1 MLSRINAPEN
11 TGAEQVYIKDASF
24 PAPFHAGLEYSSPAR
39 GTWNIVHTGML
50 IPESHQIFVCAYGC
64 LRGVVLT
71 AAEMNALD
79 RYSSISISEK
89 QVLDGGMEQLM
100 IDGVK
105 DIIEK
110 LSYRPRA
117 ILLFISCQHFF
128 LAYDQQYVF
137 DTLSDMFPDIR
148 FIDCYMIPTL
158 RKSGITPD
166 QKMRIQM
173 HMAWKKPEVKN
184 KNQINLIGSNLP
196 LYAHAEL
203 IGWLKENGITL
214 RQIHDCKDYDD
225 YLSMAASSFN
235 IYYEPL
241 VHMAA
246 EDLKK
251 RLDTDSCYLTFS
263 FKKEELL
270 EDYKKLASALDL
282 KEPVFTAEIEEME
295 KAIQLAKETLKD
307 TEIVIDY
314 SFTFRPLSFARMLL
328 EHGFHVTEI
337 YADAFAA
344 DDKEDFEYLKEH
356 FPDLLIRPTNRPSM
370 RFVHETADQKVLAI
384 GQKAA
389 YFRGTDYFVNV
400 AESGGYFGFNGI
412 SEIMRLMTEAYNEKK
427 DRKEIIQKKGFG
439 CESCI

>member
-246 EDLKK
+246 ED
-251 RLDTDSCYLTFS
+251 F
-263 FKKEELL
+263 
-270 EDYKKLASALDL
+270 
-282 KEPVFTAEIEEME
+282 V
-295 KAIQLAKETLKD
+295 QLKD
-307 TEIVIDY
+307 IIPRNRDCVKALVDDGQRVPVSGDFLFIAVLWGRLFRNQLPDPRACRNDPFDFIGPADRIDHRRLLQCIKRTAVCFFADF
-314 SFTFRPLSFARMLL
+314 FTCPQIMNQRCCL
-328 EHGFHVTEI
+328 
-337 YADAFAA
+337 
-344 DDKEDFEYLKEH
+344 
-356 FPDLLIRPTNRPSM
+356 
-370 RFVHETADQKVLAI
+370 
-384 GQKAA
+384 QKAA
-389 YFRGTDYFVNV
+389 GNIFFQ
-400 AESGGYFGFNGI
+400 
-412 SEIMRLMTEAYNEKK
+412 EK
-427 DRKEIIQKKGFG
+427 IIK
-439 CESCI
+439 SVHWSAPLLRHLIII

>member
-1 MLSRINAPEN
+1 MLSRINAPKR
-11 TGAEQVYIKDASF
+11 TGAEKVNIRDASF

-50 IPESHQIFVCAYGC
+50 IPEAHEIFVCACGC

-79 RYSSISISEK
+79 RYSSISISEE

-117 ILLFISCQHFF
+117 ILLYISCQHFF

-137 DTLSDMFPDIR
+137 DTLSDMFPNIR

-158 RKSGITPD
+158 RKSGLTPD
-166 QKMRIQM
+166 QKMRIQLYK
-173 HMAWKKPEVKN
+173 AWEKPEEKN
-184 KNQINLIGSNLP
+184 EKQVNLIGSNLP
-196 LYAHAEL
+196 LYEHAEL
-203 IGWLKENGITL
+203 SGWFSENGITL
-214 RQIHDCKDYDD
+214 RQVHDCKDFDD
-225 YLSMAASSFN
+225 YLSMASSAFN

-246 EDLKK
+246 EDLKT
-251 RLDTDSCYLTFS
+251 RLDMESCYLSFS

-270 EDYKKLASALDL
+270 EDYRKLASMLRL
-282 KEPVFTAEIEEME
+282 PEPDFTTEIEEME
-295 KAIQLAKETLKD
+295 KAIAAAKEEIGD

-328 EHGFHVTEI
+328 AHGFRVTEI

-344 DDKEDFEYLKEH
+344 DDKEDFKYLQEQYPK
-356 FPDLLIRPTNRPSM
+356 LVIRPTNRPGM
-370 RFVHETADQKVLAI
+370 RFVHETAENNVLAI

-389 YFRGTDYFVNV
+389 YFRGTDHFVNV
-400 AESGGYFGFNGI
+400 AESGGYFGFNGT
-412 SEIMRLMTEAYNEKK
+412 SEIMRLMREAYHEKK

>member
-1 MLSRINAPEN
+1 MLSRINAADK
-11 TGAEQVYIKDASF
+11 TVAEQVHIRDASF

-50 IPESHQIFVCAYGC
+50 IPEAHEIFVCACGC

-79 RYSSISISEK
+79 RYSSISISEE

-110 LSYRPRA
+110 LPLRPRA
-117 ILLFISCQHFF
+117 ILLYISCQHFF

-148 FIDCYMIPTL
+148 FVDCYMIPTL
-158 RKSGITPD
+158 RKSGLTPD
-166 QKMRIQM
+166 QKMRIQLYK
-173 HMAWKKPEVKN
+173 AWERPEEKN
-184 KNQINLIGSNLP
+184 EQQVNLIGSNLP
-196 LYAHAEL
+196 LYEHAEL
-203 IGWLKENGITL
+203 SGWLSENGIVL
-214 RQIHDCKDYDD
+214 RQIHDCKDFDD
-225 YLSMAASSFN
+225 YLSMAASGLN
-235 IYYEPL
+235 IYYEPI

-246 EDLKK
+246 EDLKT
-251 RLDTDSCYLTFS
+251 RLGMDSCYLSFS
-263 FKKEELL
+263 FQKEELL
-270 EDYKKLASALDL
+270 EDYRKLASRLNL
-282 KEPVFTAEIEEME
+282 PEPDFTAEIEEME
-295 KAIQLAKETLKD
+295 KAIGAAKEEIGD

-337 YADAFAA
+337 FADAFAA
-344 DDKEDFEYLKEH
+344 DDKEDFKYLQEQY
-356 FPDLLIRPTNRPSM
+356 PELVIRPTNRPGM
-370 RFVHETADQKVLAI
+370 RFVHETSENNVLAV

-389 YFRGTDYFVNV
+389 YFRGTDHFVNV

-412 SEIMRLMTEAYNEKK
+412 SEIMRLMREAYHEKK